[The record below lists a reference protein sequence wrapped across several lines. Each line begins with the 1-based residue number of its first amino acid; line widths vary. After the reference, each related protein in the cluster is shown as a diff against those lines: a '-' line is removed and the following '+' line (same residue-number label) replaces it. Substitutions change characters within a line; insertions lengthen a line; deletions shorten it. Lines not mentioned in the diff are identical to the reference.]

1 MQEQKDFFSKVVSLK
16 TTILTSLVSLFVAYA
31 LISIIML
38 FASGNESLSSVGKIV
53 APLGIIAVGIIL
65 AIDCFYKMS
74 SKETTVKVFA
84 FITLIL
90 GVLDI
95 ILLTLMIWEIIPMYE
110 VSGRN
115 IYSFLST
122 PSLAYKIIMSLISI
136 TAFTFLGST
145 VLNIKENH
153 KIIHTSKFVTLGF
166 LASASFISVISN
178 FIDFSSDAYSSYS
191 SIRMEL
197 LQAISWIVAIG
208 LGAALFYLSKTISW
222 KEELNTTPIKP
233 APKPEPVLIAE
244 HPIKEKPPFLD
255 RPAAEPITEQPPV
268 APPPVEQLP
277 AEPSTEQPPVEQ
289 LPAEPPVEEKPA
301 EEPTIEQPPVNHIPI
316 SDGDMDDDLE
326 QPQTGDSL

>member
-244 HPIKEKPPFLD
+244 HLIKEKPPFLD

-268 APPPVEQLP
+268 AP
-277 AEPSTEQPPVEQ
+277 PPVEQ